1 MNDHHMSYCLSLDLS
16 KYAHFLVAYISEI
29 RPQTGLPSAG
39 LVNYF
44 LSPPSFLRELSIQLC
59 HQIPCTASALSLL
72 RLINGRKEKTEA
84 LSFGELNCQLYCI
97 AGEQT
102 P

>member
-1 MNDHHMSYCLSLDLS
+1 MSDHHMSYCLSLDLS

-29 RPQTGLPSAG
+29 SPQAGLPSAD
-39 LVNYF
+39 LVNSF
-44 LSPPSFLRELSIQLC
+44 CPPPSFLRESNFQLC
-59 HQIPCTASALSLL
+59 HQILCTASVLSLL
-72 RLINGRKEKTEA
+72 SLDNGCKEKTQL
-84 LSFGELNCQLYCI
+84 LSFGELNSQLYYI